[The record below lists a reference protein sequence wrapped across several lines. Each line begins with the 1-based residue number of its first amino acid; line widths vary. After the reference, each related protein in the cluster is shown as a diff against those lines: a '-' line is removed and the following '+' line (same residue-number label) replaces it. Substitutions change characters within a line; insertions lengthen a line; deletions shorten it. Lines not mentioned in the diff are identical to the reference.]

1 MRLTRILQV
10 FLGSVR
16 WLALVT
22 GTSALFAGAAQA
34 ASALPA
40 QSQSSPQGMV
50 FLKLDKGQILLS
62 ERGGAFAPLL
72 LGETPEAAELA
83 KLLRQ
88 LSPDGS
94 VVAVPVDRLI
104 VADGGMSVPAA
115 RSTKS
120 QRQPR
125 SKNR

>member
-10 FLGSVR
+10 FLGFAR
-16 WLALVT
+16 WRALMT
-22 GTSALFAGAAQA
+22 GAGALFAGAAQA
-34 ASALPA
+34 APALPA
-40 QSQSSPQGMV
+40 QGQSSPQGTV
-50 FLKLDKGQILLS
+50 FLKSDKGQVLLS
-62 ERGGAFAPLL
+62 ERGGAFAPLF
-72 LGETPEAAELA
+72 LGNSPEAAELA

-94 VVAVPVDRLI
+94 AVAVPVNRLI

-115 RSTKS
+115 RSTKA

-125 SKNR
+125 SKSR